1 MEFSYRGRLLLF
13 LQELT
18 DIKSLFFFKVLQSF
32 LMLFFFPVVYR
43 LAAVNYVKMSSLLIK
58 SKFLEMWAFTLTI
71 KVKILVK
78 KKSNSES
85 ILSLKGGLKVKIVR
99 SLVEA

>member
-1 MEFSYRGRLLLF
+1 
-13 LQELT
+13 
-18 DIKSLFFFKVLQSF
+18 
-32 LMLFFFPVVYR
+32 
-43 LAAVNYVKMSSLLIK
+43 MSSLLIK
-58 SKFLEMWAFTLTI
+58 SKYLEMWAFTLTI

-85 ILSLKGGLKVKIVR
+85 ILSLKRGLKVKIVR